1 MPLPRY
7 AVDDLTRFLEAL
19 DDALPAPAKLVV
31 LGGSAL
37 VLGYDGTASTSDI
50 DTYESRPEKIADA
63 AEAARV
69 RTGLNIPIADS
80 TIAQVPHG
88 FVDRLVRVLP
98 HLTKLTIHV
107 LDRHDLAASKLLR
120 GNEHDRQQLAQLH
133 LLAPLEHGALVARCC
148 DLIADVVGDATEPW
162 WALQHFVGEIWGE
175 LAADD
180 IEALR
185 CAHRDQSGRR

>member
-107 LDRHDLAASKLLR
+107 LDRQTSQQASCCEGTSTTGSNSRSSTCLRLSNTALSSRGAA
-120 GNEHDRQQLAQLH
+120 
-133 LLAPLEHGALVARCC
+133 
-148 DLIADVVGDATEPW
+148 T
-162 WALQHFVGEIWGE
+162 
-175 LAADD
+175 
-180 IEALR
+180 
-185 CAHRDQSGRR
+185 